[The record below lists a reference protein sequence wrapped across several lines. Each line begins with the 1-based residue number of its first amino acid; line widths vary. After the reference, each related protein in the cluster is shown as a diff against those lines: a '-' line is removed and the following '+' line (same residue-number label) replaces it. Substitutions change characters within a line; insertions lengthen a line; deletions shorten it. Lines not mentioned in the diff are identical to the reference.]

1 MDLEKYKELT
11 GIDVP
16 TSKEATVKANI
27 RRTKAMLENMLGYS
41 LKPKN
46 LYSEKGKVQFEG
58 YLPIE
63 DLTTILPPDEEEGVY
78 KLFHYNENDR
88 YFHVDPFKNVYKV
101 KLVMP
106 VNDNE
111 FITVVDLD
119 NVVALKERNGIG
131 RFIERHYE
139 WFTWAW
145 YATWRLSWKEASSA
159 GLQIAVEA
167 DWIDCY
173 SDDIM
178 YLWADMITYQSDPSA
193 KIKSES
199 VDGHSWSKAD
209 TKAPE
214 EEPSNLKALS
224 KYAGPY
230 GSVARNPVP

>member
-1 MDLEKYKELT
+1 MDLDKYKELT

-16 TSKEATVKANI
+16 TSKEATVNANI
-27 RRTKAMLENMLGYS
+27 RRTKTMLENMLGYS

-63 DLTTILPPDEEEGVY
+63 DLTTLLPPDEEEGVY
-78 KLFHYNENDR
+78 KLFHYNEKDR

-145 YATWRLSWKEASSA
+145 YATWRISWREASSA
-159 GLQIAVEA
+159 GLQLAVEA
-167 DWIDCY
+167 DWVDCY

-178 YLWADMITYQSDPSA
+178 YLWADMITYQTDPNS

-209 TKAPE
+209 TNAPE
-214 EEPSNLKALS
+214 AEPSSLKALS